1 MLAERPGTMR
11 RLLVDLACLLCGDG
25 DQLLAE
31 SARRLPTLPRPCTR
45 CGGFVVATA
54 AQWVVMPDPKHAFEG
69 PVGRQ
74 NLGRAQAAH
83 SYTWCSPFKTG
94 REWIGP
100 VTGRGLSS
108 GVCNPSVRC
117 GRSWL

>member
-54 AQWVVMPDPKHAFEG
+54 AQWVVMPDPNHEFDFWAPEG
-69 PVGRQ
+69 PPRRGRPPKRLVEQ
-74 NLGRAQAAH
+74 HQRLER
-83 SYTWCSPFKTG
+83 SP
-94 REWIGP
+94 
-100 VTGRGLSS
+100 
-108 GVCNPSVRC
+108 
-117 GRSWL
+117 